1 MLKPMLAQARQQVE
15 QARGGG
21 ALGGQGGQAN
31 EAEMSKRQAKM
42 KARQDKYTTVKVR

>member
-21 ALGGQGGQAN
+21 AVGNQSGQAS
-31 EAEMSKRQAKM
+31 EGEMSKRQAKM
-42 KARQDKYTTVKVR
+42 KARQEKYTTVKVR